1 VTVLPS
7 FARKDGAALPPMIAA
22 PPVETAASATR
33 TAAQPRCAFE
43 AALDLCPAASASA
56 HRPLSLRLSADSGRS
71 SGRVGAK
78 EFDSSG
84 RSTRRQTSDP
94 ADLQHPFGFCA
105 SLLSIKE
112 IGLHRAFAF
121 DHERTARLEAEH
133 LAQGPSGRGG
143 HVNTTGQAVAFHAPG
158 GVYGISP
165 DVVEEFMGAKHTGY
179 LRRPC

>member
-1 VTVLPS
+1 MRGNDGVAPIPD
-7 FARKDGAALPPMIAA
+7 ARQVGLA
-22 PPVETAASATR
+22 P
-33 TAAQPRCAFE
+33 
-43 AALDLCPAASASA
+43 
-56 HRPLSLRLSADSGRS
+56 RS
-71 SGRVGAK
+71 STR
-78 EFDSSG
+78 SG

-165 DVVEEFMGAKHTGY
+165 DVVDEFMGAKHTGY
-179 LRRPC
+179 